1 MDKSLVPEVSIIIPA
16 YNVALFI
23 GETLQ
28 SVLDQEYQ
36 NFEVIVVNDGSTD
49 DTEQIIQ
56 AFLPRFQGRLHYL
69 KQQNAGPAAA
79 RNKAIRQA
87 QGQFIALLDADDQW
101 LPEYLSETINTLK
114 SNASL
119 DVISPNA
126 EYFGAT
132 RLAGKTFQDVYPPI
146 EPVTWEKLLARES
159 KIFISSVFRREILN
173 EVGMLDES
181 PETIGCEDFD
191 LWLRMGRQ
199 GHRFGFTRRVLARY
213 RRHENS
219 LSAEGAKICA
229 GTIHVYEKFLQQPD
243 ISSGERQI
251 IQKQISQEKAQM
263 HLAKAHK
270 FILSG
275 KYDSARDQLKQ
286 VRQYSP
292 RAKIAIAEF
301 GLRLAPSWVAAY
313 LKHSQE

>member
-28 SVLDQEYQ
+28 SVLNQEYQ

-101 LPEYLSETINTLK
+101 LPEYLSEMIAALK

-119 DVISPNA
+119 GIISPNA

-146 EPVTWEKLLARES
+146 EPVTWEKLLARKS

-199 GHRFGFTRRVLARY
+199 GHRFSFMRRVLVRY

-219 LSAEGAKICA
+219 LSAGGVNICA
-229 GTIHVYEKFLQQPD
+229 GTIHVYEKFLRQPD
-243 ISSGERQI
+243 ISSDERQI
-251 IQKQISQEKAQM
+251 IQQQISQEKAQM

-275 KYDSARDQLKQ
+275 KYDAAQDQLKQ
-286 VRQYSP
+286 VRQYSA
-292 RAKIAIAEF
+292 RTKIAIAQV
-301 GLRLAPSWVAAY
+301 GLRIAPSWVAAY
-313 LKHSQE
+313 LRRSQE